1 MTAVMMASGTRGPVG
16 KWAGTRAP
24 RRAVRQDVAGGAWT
38 GGMAPR
44 SRTGARPRPG
54 GQASELTRR
63 GWIVVAGLA
72 LALAAG
78 AFRAGAA
85 TADERYVPTRQVV
98 VQSGDTL
105 WSIASALADGGQ
117 DVQGVVTRLQ
127 RINGLRGSTL
137 QVGDVLE
144 VPRE

>member
-1 MTAVMMASGTRGPVG
+1 
-16 KWAGTRAP
+16 
-24 RRAVRQDVAGGAWT
+24 
-38 GGMAPR
+38 
-44 SRTGARPRPG
+44 
-54 GQASELTRR
+54 LTRR